1 MISFIWHGLRFSA
14 PEIGGGVLHGEIA
27 SHTHSKNS
35 YELHYITAG
44 RGELETDTAVYSLRA
59 GDFFVTGP
67 QLLHAQRS
75 DPHAPMEDVFIY
87 LQKEAVL
94 KKDAVGDT
102 FCETN
107 FWFCRDF
114 PPVIPCMILAEYRE
128 KALDFETAVSGLLSK
143 LLTDIVRRYVP
154 KPYIHTETLSENLND
169 RRFWLIENAFLDE
182 KNLTLRALSEKI
194 GLCER
199 QTERLL
205 QKYYGKSFREM
216 KREK

>member
-1 MISFIWHGLRFSA
+1 MISFVWHGLRFSVS
-14 PEIGGGVLHGEIA
+14 EIGGGVLYGGIA
-27 SHTHSKNS
+27 PHTHSKNS

-44 RGELETDTAVYSLRA
+44 RGELETDTAVYKLQA

-75 DPHAPMEDVFIY
+75 DPHAPMEDIFIY

-94 KKDAVGDT
+94 KKETVGDT

-107 FWFCRDF
+107 FWFCRKF
-114 PPVIPCMILAEYRE
+114 PPSVLPVILSEYRE
-128 KALDFETAVSGLLSK
+128 KALDYETAVSGLLSK
-143 LLTDIVRRYVP
+143 LLTDIVRQYVP
-154 KPYIHTETLSENLND
+154 KTYIHTKTPSENLNN

-199 QTERLL
+199 QAERLL

-216 KREK
+216 KKGK

>member
-1 MISFIWHGLRFSA
+1 MISFVWHGVRFSA
-14 PEIGGGVLHGEIA
+14 AKIGGGVLHGEIVPHA
-27 SHTHSKNS
+27 HSKNS

-44 RGELETDTAVYSLRA
+44 HGELETDTMVYKLGA

-75 DPHAPMEDVFIY
+75 DPNAPMEDIFIY
-87 LQKEAVL
+87 LQKEDVQ
-94 KKDAVGDT
+94 KPDAVGDT

-107 FWFCRDF
+107 FWFCRAF
-114 PPVIPCMILAEYRE
+114 PPEIPHMILAESRG
-128 KALDFETAVSGLLSK
+128 KAPDYETAAGGLLSK
-143 LLTDIVRRYVP
+143 LLTDIVRHYLP
-154 KPYIHTETLSENLND
+154 QAYMYTDTSFENLYD

-182 KNLTLRALSEKI
+182 DKLTLRALSEKI

-216 KREK
+216 KRER

>member
-1 MISFIWHGLRFSA
+1 MISFVWHGLRFSVA
-14 PEIGGGVLHGEIA
+14 EIGGGVLHGEIA
-27 SHTHSKNS
+27 SHAHSKNS

-44 RGELETDTAVYSLRA
+44 CGTLETDTAVYNLKA

-75 DPHAPMEDVFIY
+75 DPHTPMEDVFIY

-94 KKDAVGDT
+94 KREAIGDT
-102 FCETN
+102 FCETS

-114 PPVIPCMILAEYRE
+114 APEIPCMILAEYRG
-128 KALDFETAVSGLLSK
+128 KALDYETAVSGLLSK
-143 LLTDIVRRYVP
+143 LLTDIVRQYVP
-154 KPYIHTETLSENLND
+154 KSYTYTDTPSENLND

-182 KNLTLRALSEKI
+182 KYLTLRALSEKI

-205 QKYYGKSFREM
+205 QKYYGKTFREM

>member
-1 MISFIWHGLRFSA
+1 MISFVWHGLRFSVS
-14 PEIGGGVLHGEIA
+14 EIGGGVLHGEIVP
-27 SHTHSKNS
+27 HTHSKNS

-44 RGELETDTAVYSLRA
+44 RGELKTDTAVYTLRT

-75 DPHAPMEDVFIY
+75 DPRAPMEDVFIY

-94 KKDAVGDT
+94 KKDAIGDT

-114 PPVIPCMILAEYRE
+114 PPVIPCMILTEYRE

-143 LLTDIVRRYVP
+143 LLTDIR
-154 KPYIHTETLSENLND
+154 TETLSENLND

-216 KREK
+216 KKGK

>member
-1 MISFIWHGLRFSA
+1 MISFVWHGLRFSVS
-14 PEIGGGVLHGEIA
+14 EIGGGVLYGGIA
-27 SHTHSKNS
+27 PHTHSKNS

-44 RGELETDTAVYSLRA
+44 RGELETDTAVYKLQA

-75 DPHAPMEDVFIY
+75 DPHAPMEDIFIY

-94 KKDAVGDT
+94 KKEAVGDT

-107 FWFCRDF
+107 FWFCREF
-114 PPVIPCMILAEYRE
+114 PPSVLPVILSEYRE
-128 KALDFETAVSGLLSK
+128 KALDYETAVSGLLSK
-143 LLTDIVRRYVP
+143 LLTDIVRQYVP
-154 KPYIHTETLSENLND
+154 KTYIHTKMPSENLNN

-216 KREK
+216 KKGK

>member
-1 MISFIWHGLRFSA
+1 MISFVWHGLRFSVS
-14 PEIGGGVLHGEIA
+14 EIGGGVLYGGIA
-27 SHTHSKNS
+27 PHTHSKNS

-44 RGELETDTAVYSLRA
+44 RGELETDTAVYKLQA

-75 DPHAPMEDVFIY
+75 DPHAPMEDIFIY
-87 LQKEAVL
+87 LQKEAAL
-94 KKDAVGDT
+94 KKETVGDT

-107 FWFCRDF
+107 FWFCREF
-114 PPVIPCMILAEYRE
+114 PPSVLPVILSEYRE
-128 KALDFETAVSGLLSK
+128 KALDYETAVSGLLSK
-143 LLTDIVRRYVP
+143 LLTDIVRQYVP
-154 KPYIHTETLSENLND
+154 KTYIHTKTPSENLNN

-216 KREK
+216 KKGK

>member
-1 MISFIWHGLRFSA
+1 MISFVWHGMRFSA
-14 PEIGGGVLHGEIA
+14 SAIGGGVLHGEIA
-27 SHTHSKNS
+27 PHAHSKNS

-44 RGELETDTAVYSLRA
+44 CGELETDTVVYKLRA

-67 QLLHAQRS
+67 QILHAQRS
-75 DPHAPMEDVFIY
+75 DPYAPMEDIFIY
-87 LQKEAVL
+87 LQKEDVL
-94 KKDAVGDT
+94 KRDAVGDT

-107 FWFCRDF
+107 FWLCRAF
-114 PPVIPCMILAEYRE
+114 PPEIPCMILAEYRG
-128 KALDFETAVSGLLSK
+128 KALDYETAAGGLLAK
-143 LLTDIVRRYVP
+143 LLTDIVRQYLP
-154 KPYIHTETLSENLND
+154 TSYIHTDTPSENLND

>member
-1 MISFIWHGLRFSA
+1 MISFVWHGLRFSVS
-14 PEIGGGVLHGEIA
+14 EIGGGVLYGGIA
-27 SHTHSKNS
+27 PHTHSKNS

-44 RGELETDTAVYSLRA
+44 RGELETDTAVYKLQA

-75 DPHAPMEDVFIY
+75 DPHAPMEDIFIY

-94 KKDAVGDT
+94 KKETVGDT

-107 FWFCRDF
+107 FWFCREF
-114 PPVIPCMILAEYRE
+114 PPSVLPVILSEYRE
-128 KALDFETAVSGLLSK
+128 KALDYETAVSGLLSK
-143 LLTDIVRRYVP
+143 LLTDIVRQYVP
-154 KPYIHTETLSENLND
+154 KTYIHTKTPSENLNN

-216 KREK
+216 KKGK

>member
-1 MISFIWHGLRFSA
+1 MISFVWHGLRFSVS
-14 PEIGGGVLHGEIA
+14 EIGGGVLYGGIA
-27 SHTHSKNS
+27 PHTHSKNS

-44 RGELETDTAVYSLRA
+44 RGELETDTAVYKLQA
-59 GDFFVTGP
+59 GNFFVTGP

-75 DPHAPMEDVFIY
+75 DPHAPMEDIFIY

-94 KKDAVGDT
+94 KKEAVGDT

-107 FWFCRDF
+107 FWFCREF
-114 PPVIPCMILAEYRE
+114 PPSVLPVILSEYRE
-128 KALDFETAVSGLLSK
+128 KALDYETAVSGLLSK
-143 LLTDIVRRYVP
+143 LLTDIVRQYVP
-154 KPYIHTETLSENLND
+154 KTYIHTKTPSENLNN

-216 KREK
+216 KKGK

>member
-1 MISFIWHGLRFSA
+1 MISFVWHGLRFSVS
-14 PEIGGGVLHGEIA
+14 EIGGGVLYGGIA
-27 SHTHSKNS
+27 PHTHSKNS

-44 RGELETDTAVYSLRA
+44 RGELETDTAVYKLQA

-75 DPHAPMEDVFIY
+75 DPHAPMEDIFIY

-94 KKDAVGDT
+94 KKETVGDT

-107 FWFCRDF
+107 FWFCREF
-114 PPVIPCMILAEYRE
+114 PPSVLPVILSEYRE
-128 KALDFETAVSGLLSK
+128 KALDYETAVSGLLSK
-143 LLTDIVRRYVP
+143 LLTDIVRQYVP
-154 KPYIHTETLSENLND
+154 KTYIHTKTPSKNLNN

-216 KREK
+216 KKGK

>member
-1 MISFIWHGLRFSA
+1 MISFVWHGLRFSVS
-14 PEIGGGVLHGEIA
+14 EIGGGVLYGGIA
-27 SHTHSKNS
+27 PHTHSKNS

-44 RGELETDTAVYSLRA
+44 RGELETDTAVYKLQA

-67 QLLHAQRS
+67 QLLHTQRS
-75 DPHAPMEDVFIY
+75 DPHAPMEDIFIY

-94 KKDAVGDT
+94 KKEAVGDT

-107 FWFCRDF
+107 FWFCREF
-114 PPVIPCMILAEYRE
+114 PPSVLPVILSEYRE
-128 KALDFETAVSGLLSK
+128 KALDYETAVSGLLSK
-143 LLTDIVRRYVP
+143 LLTDIVRQYVP
-154 KPYIHTETLSENLND
+154 KTYIHTKTPSENLNN

-216 KREK
+216 KKGK

>member
-1 MISFIWHGLRFSA
+1 MISFVWHGLRFSVS
-14 PEIGGGVLHGEIA
+14 EIGGGVLYGGI
-27 SHTHSKNS
+27 SPHTHSKNS

-44 RGELETDTAVYSLRA
+44 RGELETDTAVYKLQA
-59 GDFFVTGP
+59 GNFFVTGP

-75 DPHAPMEDVFIY
+75 DPHAPMEDIFIY

-107 FWFCRDF
+107 FWFCREF
-114 PPVIPCMILAEYRE
+114 PPSVLPVILSEYRE
-128 KALDFETAVSGLLSK
+128 KALDYETAVSGLLSK
-143 LLTDIVRRYVP
+143 LLTDIVRQYVP
-154 KPYIHTETLSENLND
+154 KTYIHTKTPSENLNN

-205 QKYYGKSFREM
+205 QKYYGNSFREM
-216 KREK
+216 KKGK

>member
-1 MISFIWHGLRFSA
+1 MISFVWHGLRFSVS
-14 PEIGGGVLHGEIA
+14 EIGGGVLYGGIA
-27 SHTHSKNS
+27 PHTHSKNS

-44 RGELETDTAVYSLRA
+44 RGELETDTAVYKLQA
-59 GDFFVTGP
+59 GNFFVTGP

-75 DPHAPMEDVFIY
+75 DPHAPMEDIFIY

-94 KKDAVGDT
+94 KKETVGDT

-107 FWFCRDF
+107 FWFCREF
-114 PPVIPCMILAEYRE
+114 PPSVLPVILSEYRE
-128 KALDFETAVSGLLSK
+128 KALDYETAVSGLLSK
-143 LLTDIVRRYVP
+143 LLTDIVRQYVP
-154 KPYIHTETLSENLND
+154 KTYIHTKTPSENLNN

-216 KREK
+216 KKGK